1 MAQSP
6 RLLDQVRSTIRK
18 RHMAYRTEQA
28 YIMWIKQ
35 FIHFHDCTHPQDL
48 GPLDVEAFLS
58 YLALDRNVAPSTQN
72 QALNA
77 IVFLYTH
84 VQLAPLGK
92 LQGFTRAKAKQR
104 VPVVFSPG
112 EVKRVLSELNYP
124 YWLLAALMY
133 GSGLRLMESLRL
145 RVKDIDFHYRAITI
159 RDGKGGK
166 DRVVTLPDQTI
177 NPLKKQIGL
186 ARSIH
191 DKDLADGY
199 GLTALPYAL
208 ARKYGSASTEFG
220 WQLVFPSGN
229 RSQEPRSG
237 MISRYHVHEQSVQR
251 SVKKAIVK
259 AGITKKAS
267 CHTFRHSFATHLLE
281 HGADIRTVQEQ
292 LGHCDVRVTQ
302 IYTHVLQ
309 RGGNAV
315 VSPLKHILDAD

>member
-1 MAQSP
+1 MAENP
-6 RLLDQVRSTIRK
+6 RLLDQVRGTIRK
-18 RHMAYRTEQA
+18 RHLSYRTEQA
-28 YIMWIKQ
+28 YVMWIKQ
-35 FIHFHDCTHPQDL
+35 FIHFHDCTHPKDL
-48 GPLDVEAFLS
+48 GSPEVEAFLS
-58 YLALDRNVAPSTQN
+58 HLALDRQVAPNTQS

-84 VQLAPLGK
+84 VQLTPLGK
-92 LQGFTRAKAKQR
+92 LNGFTRAKNKPR
-104 VPVVFSPG
+104 VPVVFSPV
-112 EVKRVLSELNYP
+112 EVRDVLSNLEYP

-145 RVKDIDFHYRAITI
+145 RVKDIDFHYRTITV

-166 DRVVTLPDQTI
+166 DRVVTLPDETI
-177 NPLKKQIGL
+177 KPLEEQIGL

-191 DKDLADGY
+191 DKDLADGF
-199 GLTALPYAL
+199 GRTVLPYAL
-208 ARKYGSASTEFG
+208 ARKFRSADKEFG

-229 RSQEPRSG
+229 RSAEPRSG

-251 SVKKAIVK
+251 AVKKGIAK

-292 LGHCDVRVTQ
+292 LGHSDVRTTQ

-309 RGGNAV
+309 RGGNVV
-315 VSPLKHILDAD
+315 VSPLRHILKSD

>member
-1 MAQSP
+1 MAQPP
-6 RLLDQVRSTIRK
+6 RLLDQVKNTMRK

-35 FIHFHDCTHPQDL
+35 FIHYHGCTHPNEL

-58 YLALDRNVAPSTQN
+58 HLALERSVAPSTQN

-77 IVFLYTH
+77 IVFLYTY
-84 VQLAPLGK
+84 VQNEPLGK
-92 LQGFTRAKAKQR
+92 LQGFKRAKSKQR
-104 VPVVFSPG
+104 VPEVFSPD
-112 EVKRVLSELNYP
+112 EVKRVLSQLNYP

-166 DRVVTLPDQTI
+166 DRVVTLPDQAI
-177 NPLKKQIGL
+177 DPLKKQIGL
-186 ARSIH
+186 ARAIH

-199 GLTALPYAL
+199 GKTILPYAL
-208 ARKYGSASTEFG
+208 ARKYGSANKEFG
-220 WQLVFPSGN
+220 WQLVFPSSN

-237 MISRYHVHEQSVQR
+237 MVSRHHVHEQSVQR
-251 SVKKAIVK
+251 AVKKAITA

-292 LGHCDVRVTQ
+292 LGHSDVRTTQ

-309 RGGNAV
+309 RGGSAV
-315 VSPLKHILDAD
+315 ISPLKHVLDSD